1 MSFEADLEGLVAIS
15 NDVNSLTAIE
25 WVEGYV
31 ESDVRS
37 YMNEIQITQREIRR
51 EIVELENAIANLN
64 RQLELRRELEN
75 VALGELVA
83 KAASQLDLL
92 EIETQKII
100 GEIRAEAAAAAALIL
115 SERTESGDE

>member
-37 YMNEIQITQREIRR
+37 YMNEMQITQREIRR

-92 EIETQKII
+92 KIETQKII

>member
-37 YMNEIQITQREIRR
+37 YINEMQITQREIRR

>member
-37 YMNEIQITQREIRR
+37 YMNEMQITQREIRR

-115 SERTESGDE
+115 SERIESGDE

>member
-1 MSFEADLEGLVAIS
+1 MSFEAYLEGLVAIS

-37 YMNEIQITQREIRR
+37 YINEMQITQREIRR

-115 SERTESGDE
+115 SERPESGDE

>member
-1 MSFEADLEGLVAIS
+1 MSFEAYLEGLVAIS

-37 YMNEIQITQREIRR
+37 YMNEMQITQREIRR

>member
-37 YMNEIQITQREIRR
+37 YMNEMQITQREIRR

>member
-37 YMNEIQITQREIRR
+37 YINEMQITQREIRR

-115 SERTESGDE
+115 SERPESGDE

>member
-15 NDVNSLTAIE
+15 NDVNTLTAIE

-37 YMNEIQITQREIRR
+37 YMNEMQITQREIRR

-83 KAASQLDLL
+83 KADSQLDLL

>member
-15 NDVNSLTAIE
+15 NDVNTLTAIE

-37 YMNEIQITQREIRR
+37 YMNEMQITQREIRR

>member
-37 YMNEIQITQREIRR
+37 YMNEMQITQREIRR

-115 SERTESGDE
+115 SEPTESGDE

>member
-37 YMNEIQITQREIRR
+37 YMNEMQITQREIRR

-100 GEIRAEAAAAAALIL
+100 GEIRAEAAGAAALIL

>member
-37 YMNEIQITQREIRR
+37 YINEMQITQREIRR

-92 EIETQKII
+92 EVETQKII

-115 SERTESGDE
+115 SERPESGDE